1 MRTGRRAHRISSTA
15 HPKAWPSGA
24 RERTRQKLDGHG
36 LGRHRD
42 DEIAE
47 LGGRSIDALAALL
60 GDKDYLF
67 GDTPCGADATAFAFA
82 AGVLTPF
89 FDTPLRRRAEG
100 HPNLAAYRERMMRRY
115 YPEFVR
121 KAA

>member
-1 MRTGRRAHRISSTA
+1 MRTGRRARRISSTA
-15 HPKAWPSGA
+15 RRKASPKPRANA
-24 RERTRQKLDGHG
+24 CAQKLDGHG

-42 DEIAE
+42 EEIAE

-60 GDKDYLF
+60 GDKHYLF